1 MDMEEEEGTK
11 VPTTGW
17 SREIWVHKQVPRGH
31 PVEERVCVENK
42 MWGGWKSLSVWRRP
56 IMLCRFLWL
65 IRAIKTLTR
74 DMSPMTTMK
83 KEFKYMILK
92 RSVCGKASS
101 RFVVGS
107 RGRVTEYCIKI
118 IESFQFLFMTATHF
132 LSCLIPCSLWPWMWV
147 EAA

>member
-1 MDMEEEEGTK
+1 
-11 VPTTGW
+11 
-17 SREIWVHKQVPRGH
+17 
-31 PVEERVCVENK
+31 
-42 MWGGWKSLSVWRRP
+42 
-56 IMLCRFLWL
+56 MLCRFLWL

-107 RGRVTEYCIKI
+107 RGRVTEYYRK
-118 IESFQFLFMTATHF
+118 
-132 LSCLIPCSLWPWMWV
+132 LSVSIHDCHTFSKLLDPLVPLAVDVS
-147 EAA
+147 